1 MITGPKTKSKQK
13 ETIADALVGAA
24 TAIMKKLQPQDP
36 NTPKRASSDTDKPKF
51 SPMKSATTRRSCL
64 DDLKKLKDLHE
75 DGVLTEEFQ
84 EEKQQ
89 ILATLRSLK

>member
-1 MITGPKTKSKQK
+1 
-13 ETIADALVGAA
+13 
-24 TAIMKKLQPQDP
+24 
-36 NTPKRASSDTDKPKF
+36 
-51 SPMKSATTRRSCL
+51 MKSATIRRSCL

-75 DGVLTEEFQ
+75 DGVLTEEELR

>member
-1 MITGPKTKSKQK
+1 
-13 ETIADALVGAA
+13 
-24 TAIMKKLQPQDP
+24 MKKLQPQDA
-36 NTPKRASSDTDKPKF
+36 NTPKRVSSATDKPKIF
-51 SPMKSATTRRSCL
+51 PMKSATIRRSCL

-75 DGVLTEEFQ
+75 DGVLTEEEFR